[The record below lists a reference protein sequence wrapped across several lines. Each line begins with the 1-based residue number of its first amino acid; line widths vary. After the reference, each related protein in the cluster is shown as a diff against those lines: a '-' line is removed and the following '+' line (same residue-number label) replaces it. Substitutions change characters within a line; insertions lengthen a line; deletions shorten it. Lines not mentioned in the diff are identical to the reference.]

1 MQTTTT
7 PSFRII
13 YTIEQ
18 HEFLGYLMFPYLVQ
32 LDAKGANTYS
42 YKFFSEAD
50 LQSYQAQLDTV
61 DVQII
66 KALHYIHPEN
76 IAKFYADKASRSTK
90 KINTEEVFLKLYDK
104 VKGNKAIQEAID
116 TRVDEGKEKALTLIK
131 AHEKMICVPHK
142 STAIWHNKLQF
153 VENPI
158 DAKFYF
164 NRHEQGTKYYCTLY
178 HEGNPLKL
186 KYTEDFLK
194 QPNLICKKP
203 AWLWIEDKIY
213 HFKNDMD
220 GNKIKPFLKKES
232 IDIER
237 KMEETY
243 FTKFAVPLMRQF
255 DAVEVSGIG
264 LQIIAEE
271 HSPKTYLLLND
282 FQDKT
287 SQLFEASK
295 ETTQAILEVKF
306 KYGDTLFAPEDT
318 HTQFPIDVKL
328 IIKDAGKAFEFKKIK
343 RNLAEESAYLQY
355 LKDLE
360 LPLKNAKYIHSKIQ
374 ILSWLNEKDEALKNR
389 TITIESRLKDNK
401 TYFLGKPEISITIQ
415 EKQDWFDIKAVIR
428 FGEFT
433 IPFMDLRKYIIKKKR
448 EFVLPNGEIAII
460 PEAWFIQY
468 SDLFNFSQES
478 PDEEAKIKKYHIN
491 ILNELRNGEHA
502 QVVMNRKL
510 EALREFTDIDKYEL
524 PKNFKTE
531 LRPYQKAGY
540 DWLRF
545 LQQYNFGGCLADDMG
560 LGKTVITLCLLQ
572 AQRESNDPESKRPS
586 LVIMPT
592 TLLYNWQ
599 LEAKKFTKLTYIEYR
614 GASRKKLIEV
624 FEYNDVIFASYG
636 VIRQDI
642 EILKKY
648 QFNYVIL
655 DEAQAIKNPT
665 SGVAQAIHEL
675 KSRHR
680 LTLTGT
686 PIENTT
692 LDLWSQMAFVNPGL
706 LGSMEYFRDEYQYPI
721 EKNQDT
727 EKLKK
732 LGHIIKPF
740 MLRRLKSQVA
750 QDLPPKVEQIDYCE
764 MSVEQEKEYEQL
776 KAQYRNEI
784 IRYMEA
790 GDTAKSNVFILEGLT
805 KLRQVANHPKMI
817 DKSYTGD
824 SGKLNNVLHRLESI
838 VEEGSKVLI
847 FSQFVG
853 HLDIIREYVR
863 EKNWK
868 HSYLT
873 GETFER
879 QKQVEKFQNK
889 ENVQIFLISLRA
901 GGVGLNLTSAE
912 YVFMLDPWWN
922 PAIEAQA
929 IDRAHR
935 IGQKKT
941 VFIYKFITRH
951 TVEEKILALQAS
963 KKQLAEDLITADE
976 NFVKSLSQ
984 EDLLQLLE

>member
-1 MQTTTT
+1 MQVSAKL
-7 PSFRII
+7 PFRLVYSI
-13 YTIEQ
+13 YH
-18 HEFLGYLMFPYLVQ
+18 HELLGYLLGAYIVQ
-32 LDAKGANTYS
+32 QNERGEDMTGYQRIFAANLQE
-42 YKFFSEAD
+42 FSAAID
-50 LQSYQAQLDTV
+50 DI
-61 DVQII
+61 DIQII
-66 KALHYIHPEN
+66 KILEYIHHEN
-76 IAKFYADKASRSTK
+76 IAKAYTERVNRSSK
-90 KINTEEVFLKLYDK
+90 KINAEEVLLKIYNKDK
-104 VKGNKAIQEAID
+104 GDKAFQEAIEM
-116 TRVDEGKEKALTLIK
+116 RIDEGKASALHLIK
-131 AHEKMICVPHK
+131 LHK
-142 STAIWHNKLQF
+142 KPFF
-153 VENPI
+153 VSHTDGYPCKKPI
-158 DAKFYF
+158 NFAEEDVEAKFYF
-164 NRHEQGTKYYCTLY
+164 NRHENGTKYQCTFYYKGNILQLY
-178 HEGNPLKL
+178 TQEMQKELH
-186 KYTEDFLK
+186 
-194 QPNLICKKP
+194 LICKKP
-203 AWLWIEDKIY
+203 AWLIIEKNIY
-213 HFKNDMD
+213 NFKNNIE
-220 GNKIKPFLKKES
+220 GNKIKPFLSKNT

-255 DAVEVSGIG
+255 DAVEVNGTG
-264 LQIIAEE
+264 LHIHAEE
-271 HSPKTYLLLND
+271 YSPEPYLLLKD
-282 FQDKT
+282 YQEKT
-287 SQLFEASK
+287 SNLFEKNK
-295 ETTQAILEVKF
+295 ENSQAILEIQF
-306 KYGDTLFAPEDT
+306 KYGESLFTPEDIN
-318 HTQFPIDVKL
+318 TQFPIDVKL
-328 IIKDAGKAFEFKKIK
+328 IVKNAGNEYEFRKIK
-343 RNLAEESAYLQY
+343 RNIMEENTCIQY
-355 LKDLE
+355 LKDLQLTVHKGKCIKNKIE
-360 LPLKNAKYIHSKIQ
+360 LLAWI
-374 ILSWLNEKDEALKNR
+374 NEKEDALKIKN
-389 TITIESRLKDNK
+389 IKIESRLKDNK
-401 TYFLGKPEISITIQ
+401 RYFLGKPQISIEIQ
-415 EKQDWFDIKAVIR
+415 EKQDWFDIKSIIR

-433 IPFMDLRKYIIKKKR
+433 IAFMDLRKYIIKKKR

-468 SDLFNFSQES
+468 QDLFNFS
-478 PDEEAKIKKYHIN
+478 EEVQKEDIKIRKYHIN
-491 ILNELRNGEHA
+491 VLNELRNGEHA

-510 EALREFTDIDKYEL
+510 EALREFTDIEEYEL
-524 PKNFKTE
+524 PKNFKAE

-540 DWLRF
+540 DWLCF

-614 GASRKKLIEV
+614 GANRKRLIEA
-624 FEYNDVIFASYG
+624 FDYNDVIFASYG

-642 EILKKY
+642 ELLKKY

-655 DEAQAIKNPT
+655 DEAQAIKNPS
-665 SGVAQAIHEL
+665 SGVAQAVHEL
-675 KSRHR
+675 RSRHR

-706 LGSMEYFRDEYQYPI
+706 LGTSEYFKDEFQNPI

-727 EKLKK
+727 DKLKK
-732 LGHIIKPF
+732 LGLIIKPF

-750 QDLPPKVEQIDYCE
+750 KDLPPKIEQIDYCE
-764 MSVEQEKEYEQL
+764 MTPEQEKEYEQL

-790 GDTAKSNVFILEGLT
+790 GDIAKSNVFILEGLT
-805 KLRQVANHPKMI
+805 KLRQVANHPRLI
-817 DKSYTGD
+817 DKNFLGE

-838 VEEGSKVLI
+838 ISEGSKVLI

-853 HLDIIREYVR
+853 HLDIVREYVKER
-863 EKNWK
+863 KWK

-873 GETFER
+873 GEVYER
-879 QKQVEKFQNK
+879 QQQVEKFQNK

-901 GGVGLNLTSAE
+901 GGVGLNLTAAE

-935 IGQKKT
+935 IGQKNT

-951 TVEEKILALQAS
+951 TVEEKILALQAT
-963 KKQLAEDLITADE
+963 KKQLAEDLIVADE